1 MKPKHR
7 RLLKVLGVLVV
18 LGIAAGGI
26 LTSFKQQLVFFYTPT
41 DLYAAMASGTFDR
54 TRESRLGG
62 LVKEGSVYTTQAGK
76 TGFIITDL
84 TNEVHAS
91 YTGLLP
97 GLFREGQGVVA
108 QGRYNDADTF
118 VAAQILAKHDEN
130 YMPQEVVD
138 ALKKSGRWQHIEQGN
153 APAPMRAK

>member
-7 RLLKVLGVLVV
+7 RLLGVLFVV
-18 LGIAAGGI
+18 AVMGIAAAGI
-26 LTSFKQQLVFFYTPT
+26 LTSFRQQLVFFYTPT
-41 DLYAAMASGTFDR
+41 DLYAAIAESRFPRD
-54 TRESRLGG
+54 RESRIGG
-62 LVKEGSVYTTQAGK
+62 LVKEGSIYTTQAGK

-91 YTGLLP
+91 YTGMLP
-97 GLFREGQGVVA
+97 ALFREGQGVVA
-108 QGRYNDADTF
+108 QGRFDSADTF

-138 ALKKSGRWQHIEQGN
+138 ALKKSGRWQH
-153 APAPMRAK
+153 